1 MSCSSCALIRQCNP
15 TSRGQRMHRP
25 AEVKQITHK
34 TPTPRTIEK
43 RYARCYFDQGR
54 MPNRVEDGREK
65 ECQILFAQCVTAPSL
80 SMRSTVKRCRVIWT
94 TMDNPA
100 EGPGASRSRNLAGL
114 ICVGTVGITAGG
126 RLSALRSRCHRGAGE
141 TEAAGAAVPATLLAE
156 AAPRITQADR
166 RDRASGDTLGQYR
179 RPRRTSAE
187 MSSARREHG

>member
-54 MPNRVEDGREK
+54 MPNRVEHGREK

-141 TEAAGAAVPATLLAE
+141 TEAAGAAVPSTLLAE
-156 AAPRITQADR
+156 AAY
-166 RDRASGDTLGQYR
+166 SLVV
-179 RPRRTSAE
+179 SAE
-187 MSSARREHG
+187 VTATLADDDGAWAEPANSWQAPITPE